1 MPRNRPSQPSLSD
14 NDRDHLSIGDMRGD
28 AAAGGFDF
36 WKFWHDWLD
45 LALDMSPIDSANQM
59 LLELGRADL
68 SLRIKI
74 EAPKKRNPGTGPGL
88 TR

>member
-1 MPRNRPSQPSLSD
+1 
-14 NDRDHLSIGDMRGD
+14 MRGD
-28 AAAGGFDF
+28 ATASGFDF
-36 WKFWHDWLD
+36 WKFWHGGLRLTLD
-45 LALDMSPIDSANQM
+45 LSPIDSANQM

-88 TR
+88 TQ